1 MSKKDSESKQE
12 TIRDHLYNECNA
24 MAEYA
29 LKRGMSI
36 PSSTIETIESFENEG
51 GPVLKEDTLSQ
62 KKHDDSENK
71 ARQDLVIK
79 DLVNV
84 HKELSKIVRPATPQ
98 AISLLQ
104 IEQKKG
110 FLKYFGPIPMVRYL
124 ILVAI
129 VSLLMFIV
137 GIVFSP
143 DINNEQLGMYSN
155 ASSIMFG
162 GKYSFFELF
171 FLLSASGLGASFAAL
186 YKANNYIKDLT
197 FDQNQQ
203 SSYWVRFLLGLISGL
218 ILAVFVSDKYMNNVD
233 FLTDGIGRPLLAILG
248 GFSADLVY
256 TFLNR
261 MVETLKSL
269 FQGSTREM
277 IANQSQEIE
286 ARLNRDALENQMKS
300 AATLIQIQQ
309 EISAGKKPEDIQA
322 KLSELFTCIMPDV
335 NMPSQNKAK

>member
-1 MSKKDSESKQE
+1 MSKKG
-12 TIRDHLYNECNA
+12 TIRDHLYIECKA

-29 LKRGMSI
+29 LKKGKGI
-36 PSSTIETIESFENEG
+36 PSSTIETIESFEDME
-51 GPVLKEDTLSQ
+51 S
-62 KKHDDSENK
+62 DDSGNK
-71 ARQDLVIK
+71 TQPDPGIS

-84 HKELSKIVRPATPQ
+84 HKELSKIVRPAIPQ

-104 IEQKKG
+104 IEQKKN
-110 FLKYFGPIPMVRYL
+110 FLKYLGPIPMVRWM
-124 ILVAI
+124 IMVAI
-129 VSLLMFIV
+129 ISLLTFIA

-143 DINNEQLGMYSN
+143 DINTGLSDTYDNMSGPFKF
-155 ASSIMFG
+155 IFG

-218 ILAVFVSDKYMNNVD
+218 ILAVFVSDKTMNNAD

-269 FQGSTREM
+269 FQGSMQEM
-277 IANQSQEIE
+277 IKAQSQKIE

-309 EISAGKKPEDIQA
+309 AISAGKKPEDIQE
-322 KLSELFTCIMPDV
+322 KLKELFTCILPDV
-335 NMPSQNKAK
+335 NMPNPNKIK